1 MLSQRRRA
9 AFMNQSSSWPIRGR
23 VPSDVR
29 DSHAIN
35 PSNPEPIVLVWDAE
49 TSRAAAVGRVLS
61 GCSAQPH
68 WLESAASVQQA
79 EFSRRCSVALVA
91 LESAPT
97 PESLHLEII
106 RTLKQKGFKIICYAD
121 HSQAWALGVQC
132 QALLAGAL
140 RLLDAAEAGFSQD
153 LRRFLAQLLAT
164 EARRVDEERQI
175 IERMKALN
183 VVGESPAMVS
193 AFRWI
198 LRVSP
203 LSDLPVLISG
213 ETGTGKELFARA
225 IHQCDTKRCRGP
237 FVAVNCSAIS
247 AGVAES
253 EFFGHRRGAF
263 TGAREDRKGWV
274 RSAEGG
280 VLLLDEIGELN
291 EAMHAKL
298 LRFLQESRVLGVGE
312 DREVAVSVRII
323 AATNRDLS
331 VMVEQ
336 GRFRADLFHR
346 LNILSMRIPP
356 LRERPEDLEP
366 LVQHFL
372 LKHRDVNPDLSPAVE
387 WTFIEA
393 LRQVE
398 LRGNA
403 RQLENLVRF
412 ALVNKEDDSPL
423 GLSDLPPKSG
433 RSFRRGGRTLWRRHG
448 R

>member
-1 MLSQRRRA
+1 M
-9 AFMNQSSSWPIRGR
+9 
-23 VPSDVR
+23 
-29 DSHAIN
+29 N
-35 PSNPEPIVLVWDAE
+35 PSNPEPMVLVWDVE

-61 GCSAQPH
+61 ECGARPR
-68 WLESAASVQQA
+68 WLESAASVQQV
-79 EFSRRCSVALVA
+79 ECSPRCSVVLVA
-91 LESAPT
+91 LDSGLT

-106 RTLKQKGFKIICYAD
+106 RILKQKGFTIVAYAE
-121 HSQAWALGVQC
+121 HCHAWALGVQC

-140 RLLDAAEAGFSQD
+140 RLLDAAEVGFSQS
-153 LRRFLAQLLAT
+153 LRRLLAQLLAT
-164 EARRVDEERQI
+164 EARRVREERRV
-175 IERMKALN
+175 IERMKTLGA
-183 VVGESPAMVS
+183 VGESPAMVS

-225 IHQCDTKRCRGP
+225 IHQCDAKRCRGP
-237 FVAVNCSAIS
+237 FVAVNCSAIG

-312 DREVAVSVRII
+312 DREAAVGVRII
-323 AATNRDLS
+323 AATSRDLS
-331 VMVEQ
+331 AMVEQ

-346 LNILSMRIPP
+346 LNILSIRIPP

-372 LKHRDVNPDLSPAVE
+372 WKHRAVNPDLSPAVE
-387 WTFIEA
+387 WTFLEA

-412 ALVNKEDDSPL
+412 ALANKEEDSPL

-433 RSFRRGGRTLWRRHG
+433 RSYRREGRTLWRR
-448 R
+448 RDR